1 MRQQI
6 NCCEDF
12 LFINNGSPCRQRLT
26 KTNFLAHSSWFPL
39 FLSSLFIIMLTLRVS
54 LGRRQRSSLLFHKG
68 RQISAKSVC
77 ATLFT
82 LHHSC
87 IVCLP
92 GIWKSRIS
100 GICWKCGKSVSEAFS
115 PGVSFPELREN
126 PKAKLSKD
134 GEGDRKTARAP
145 EGYKA
150 VLILRENAW
159 PSRAWFLLV
168 VMCHWRQSEASS
180 WLSPLRKHV
189 SLLERP

>member
-12 LFINNGSPCRQRLT
+12 FLSIIVPRWCFSVEKDTKIHILTHSP
-26 KTNFLAHSSWFPL
+26 WFPS

-54 LGRRQRSSLLFHKG
+54 LGRRQWSSLLFHKG

-77 ATLFT
+77 ATL
-82 LHHSC
+82 LIPHHSC

-92 GIWKSRIS
+92 GIRKSLMS
-100 GICWKCGKSVSEAFS
+100 GIWWKCGKSVSEAFS
-115 PGVSFPELREN
+115 LGDPFPETREN
-126 PKAKLSKD
+126 PKGKD
-134 GEGDRKTARAP
+134 EQRWRGRRKEESFSLLRAP

-159 PSRAWFLLV
+159 PSKVWFLLV
-168 VMCHWRQSEASS
+168 ALCHWRQ
-180 WLSPLRKHV
+180 
-189 SLLERP
+189 